1 MCQARRRL
9 LRSMKK
15 FARKQTLS
23 LYVPLLINGFAKN
36 LLVMLDV
43 ELCNNKLNDRGDIE
57 HEYYFFIESL
67 GDFSNFSCNHF
78 RSRYVCKT
86 DCFSDRNSRIIPMQS
101 VKFRPEKLKNT
112 EVSSY

>member
-1 MCQARRRL
+1 MCQARRSL

-57 HEYYFFIESL
+57 HECYFFLESL
-67 GDFSNFSCNHF
+67 VDFKFSCNHF
-78 RSRYVCKT
+78 CSR
-86 DCFSDRNSRIIPMQS
+86 
-101 VKFRPEKLKNT
+101 
-112 EVSSY
+112 

>member
-1 MCQARRRL
+1 MGQARRRL

-43 ELCNNKLNDRGDIE
+43 EFCNNKLNDRGDIE
-57 HEYYFFIESL
+57 HECYFF
-67 GDFSNFSCNHF
+67 
-78 RSRYVCKT
+78 RKSR
-86 DCFSDRNSRIIPMQS
+86 R
-101 VKFRPEKLKNT
+101 L
-112 EVSSY
+112 

>member
-23 LYVPLLINGFAKN
+23 IYVPLLINGFAKN

-57 HEYYFFIESL
+57 NECSSF
-67 GDFSNFSCNHF
+67 
-78 RSRYVCKT
+78 CKSKIL
-86 DCFSDRNSRIIPMQS
+86 DLI
-101 VKFRPEKLKNT
+101 KNYHT
-112 EVSSY
+112 KRKKDS

>member
-57 HEYYFFIESL
+57 HECYFFFRKSRRFQIFLQPFPLKICKSTAFPTRILEE
-67 GDFSNFSCNHF
+67 FRCN
-78 RSRYVCKT
+78 CK
-86 DCFSDRNSRIIPMQS
+86 IPTGK
-101 VKFRPEKLKNT
+101 VE
-112 EVSSY
+112 EY